1 MTGAVA
7 RDILADPTLPQKTRK
22 GGAATDKL
30 AER

>member
-7 RDILADPTLPQKTRK
+7 RDILADPTLPQRTRK

-30 AER
+30 VDK